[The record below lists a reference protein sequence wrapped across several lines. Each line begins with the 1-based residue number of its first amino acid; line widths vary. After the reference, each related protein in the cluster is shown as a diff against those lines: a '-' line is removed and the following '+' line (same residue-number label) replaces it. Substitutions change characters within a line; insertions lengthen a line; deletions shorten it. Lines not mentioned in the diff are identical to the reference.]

1 MLQIEA
7 KMMLARMI
15 QTFTIKFPEGYEIQA
30 IQRATLQPKDDLL
43 CTLTLN

>member
-1 MLQIEA
+1 MEMKTA
-7 KMMLARMI
+7 LARII
-15 QTFTIKFPEGYEIQA
+15 QTFTIKFPDGYKVKT